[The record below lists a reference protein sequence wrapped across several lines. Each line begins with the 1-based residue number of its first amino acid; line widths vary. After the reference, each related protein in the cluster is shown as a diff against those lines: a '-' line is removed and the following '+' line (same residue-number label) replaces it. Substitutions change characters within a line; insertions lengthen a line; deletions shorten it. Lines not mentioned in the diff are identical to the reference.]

1 MAPLITPNVQWGDFY
16 STWSGSSC
24 PVLWTLRSVLFEH
37 SLPRSMDFHPMSSE
51 LTVQQ
56 QTHGPSV
63 QISGVFS
70 LRNSFSAILTVVS
83 SCLCFPELR
92 SASSTHW
99 NGPFPLILPLLL
111 ILPCGLGN
119 SRKDFQGFRAQF
131 IFLCSRWSQ
140 LLTVFSP
147 VSERA
152 VSCVLSVFSYVYSS
166 GGGSGTVPDAPPWLT
181 QKSKVWVLASNVHEL
196 RLWSCHFPAVSPWA
210 YSSASLNLCFLIY

>member
-1 MAPLITPNVQWGDFY
+1 MASLITPNVQWGDFY

-92 SASSTHW
+92 STSSTHW

-119 SRKDFQGFRAQF
+119 SGKGFQGFRAQL
-131 IFLCSRWSQ
+131 IFLSALGDHSSSLSSLQCLKELFQ
-140 LLTVFSP
+140 
-147 VSERA
+147 
-152 VSCVLSVFSYVYSS
+152 VSCPCFHLFTAVVVGQVRYLMLH
-166 GGGSGTVPDAPPWLT
+166 PD
-181 QKSKVWVLASNVHEL
+181 
-196 RLWSCHFPAVSPWA
+196 
-210 YSSASLNLCFLIY
+210 